1 MKYKYIYIYICVC
14 MYVCTMYVCIYK
26 SNDCENEK
34 NVEEKKNHIHRSNK
48 KRHIN

>member
-1 MKYKYIYIYICVC
+1 

-34 NVEEKKNHIHRSNK
+34 NVEEKKKITSTEVIK
-48 KRHIN
+48 KDISIKEIT

>member
-1 MKYKYIYIYICVC
+1 

-34 NVEEKKNHIHRSNK
+34 NVEEKKKNHIHRSNK